1 VQQFRCELSGEK
13 LMKAEVYGF
22 VAVEGTFNRRNGG
35 EGRYIKVPVH
45 SKLPDGGFAEEAEL
59 WVTIFLPEEGSD
71 RIALPNKGDRVRVAG
86 YYQPD
91 AERPDAGVIR
101 PMEIEILQGDGGGS
115 NRSGNG
121 GGNGGN
127 GGYRSGNRSSGN
139 GGGNGGYRSN
149 GNSGGNGG
157 GHRSSGNSGNRSSGN
172 GGGGYRSNGN
182 GGGGYR
188 SSGNRSGN
196 GGGRRNDDGVPF

>member
-1 VQQFRCELSGEK
+1 
-13 LMKAEVYGF
+13 MKAEVYGF

-101 PMEIEILQGDGGGS
+101 PMEIEILQGDGGS